1 MFNNPI
7 IHRELIGMM
16 RSKKAVAIQV
26 MLVMMFALL
35 LILRWPAE
43 TYADLSGVK
52 SMQVFKLFSYGILT
66 ALIFLVPVFPA
77 TSIIRERIQGTLAL
91 LLNSPMRPLDIY
103 LGKLAGVMIFVFQLL
118 ILSIPSLIACFVM
131 GGIDMNHQVLP
142 LYGIL
147 ILAALQYSTMGLM
160 ISCIANSVDGALKMT
175 YGIVLL
181 LSVIVLGPHLFLQA
195 EIGILADIASWIRCI
210 SPIPAVMDVMG
221 HGDVGSQGFDS
232 NVDSISR
239 YVILSLSSMVVFVT
253 IPLIR
258 LNQTILDRSRSQGV
272 LTHQMSALLQTLRMV
287 FFLGMDPR
295 KRAPNIPVY
304 INPVLMKEFRCRRFG
319 RAHWIIRM
327 MVACLLM
334 SLTLVY
340 ITTQYT
346 HQWGVETIGGIMVV
360 MQVSLVVLITPSLA
374 SGLISSELEFDSWRL
389 LQMTPLTSSRII
401 TGKLLSVAVTIGL
414 IVLATLPGYVVLAV
428 IEYKLMTQIWQVCVC
443 LLMTCILVLSI
454 SALISSLFR
463 VTATATVVSFS
474 VITMIFAG
482 TFLFWMG
489 KGAPFSVD
497 VVETAL
503 LVNPLATALT
513 IMNMPGFDPAEF
525 TRLAPQELWSSSTE
539 DLWSGF
545 RVPLEAMGLREI
557 SLILSFNWI
566 MTGAIS
572 MFCLTMFFFRV
583 RFLTK
588 PQ

>member
-16 RSKKAVAIQV
+16 RTKKAVAIQV

-35 LILRWPAE
+35 LVLRWPAE
-43 TYADLSGVK
+43 TSDLSGIS

-66 ALIFLVPVFPA
+66 AMIFLVPVFPA
-77 TSIIRERIQGTLAL
+77 TSVIRERIQGTLAL
-91 LLNSPMRPLDIY
+91 LLNSPMRPIDIY
-103 LGKLAGVMIFVFQLL
+103 IGKLAGVMIFVFQLL
-118 ILSIPSLIACFVM
+118 VLSIPSLVACYVM
-131 GGIDMNHQVLP
+131 GGIELKGQVLP

-160 ISCIANSVDGALKMT
+160 ISCITNSVDGALKMT

-195 EIGILADIASWIRCI
+195 TPGMLADVASWIRCI
-210 SPIPAVMDVMG
+210 SPIPAVMDVVG
-221 HGDVGSQGFDS
+221 HGDVGSQGIDS

-239 YVILSLSSMVVFVT
+239 YVILSLSSLVVFVA

-258 LNQTILDRSRSQGV
+258 LNQRILDRSRSQGA
-272 LTHQMSALLQTLRMV
+272 LTHQMSGLIQTLRMV
-287 FFLGMDPR
+287 FFLGMDPK
-295 KRAPNIPVY
+295 KRAPNIPAY
-304 INPVLMKEFRCRRFG
+304 LNPVLIKEFRSRRFG
-319 RAHWIIRM
+319 RAHWIVRM
-327 MVACLLM
+327 MVGCLLL
-334 SLTLVY
+334 SLALIY

-346 HQWGVETIGGIMVV
+346 NQWGVETIGGIMVV

-374 SGLISSELEFDSWRL
+374 AGLISSELEFDSWRL
-389 LQMTPLTSSRII
+389 LQMTPLTSFRII
-401 TGKLLSVAVTIGL
+401 TGKILSVAVTIGL
-414 IVLATLPGYVVLAV
+414 IVLASLPGYAVLAA
-428 IEYKLMTQIWQVCVC
+428 IDNTLTTQIWQVCVC

-463 VTATATVVSFS
+463 VTATATIVSFS
-474 VITMIFAG
+474 VIIIIFAG

-503 LVNPLATALT
+503 LFNPLATALT

-525 TRLAPQELWSSSTE
+525 TRLAPSEVWSSSTE

-545 RVPLEAMGLREI
+545 RVPLEAIGFTRI
-557 SLILSFNWI
+557 SLVVSFNWI

-572 MFCLTMFFFRV
+572 MFCLMLLFFRV
-583 RFLTK
+583 RLLTK

>member
-26 MLVMMFALL
+26 MLVLMFALL

-66 ALIFLVPVFPA
+66 AMILLVPVFPA
-77 TSIIRERIQGTLAL
+77 TSVIRERIQGTLAL
-91 LLNSPMRPLDIY
+91 LLNSPMRPIDIY

-118 ILSIPSLIACFVM
+118 VLSIPSLIACYVM
-131 GGIDMNHQVLP
+131 GGISMKWQVLP

-160 ISCIANSVDGALKMT
+160 ISCITNSVDGALKMT

-195 EIGILADIASWIRCI
+195 ETGMLSDLASWIRCI
-210 SPIPAVMDVMG
+210 SPIPAVMDVIG

-239 YVILSLSSMVVFVT
+239 YIILSLSSMVVFVAV
-253 IPLIR
+253 PLIR
-258 LNQTILDRSRSQGV
+258 LNQRILDRSRSQGI
-272 LTHQMSALLQTLRMV
+272 LTHQMSGLKQTLRMV
-287 FFLGMDPR
+287 FFLGMDPK
-295 KRAPNIPVY
+295 KRAPNIPAY
-304 INPVLMKEFRCRRFG
+304 LNPVLIKEFRSRRFG
-319 RAHWIIRM
+319 RAHWMVRM
-327 MVACLLM
+327 MVACLLL
-334 SLTLVY
+334 SLALVY
-340 ITTQYT
+340 VTTQYT

-360 MQVSLVVLITPSLA
+360 MQVGLVVLITPSLA

-401 TGKLLSVAVTIGL
+401 TGKILSVAVTIGL
-414 IVLATLPGYVVLAV
+414 IVLASLPGYVVLAA
-428 IEYKLMTQIWQVCVC
+428 IDNTLTTQIWQVCVC
-443 LLMTCILVLSI
+443 LLMTCIFVLSI

-474 VITMIFAG
+474 MITIIFAG

-525 TRLAPQELWSSSTE
+525 TRLAPSEVWSSSTE

-545 RVPLEAMGLREI
+545 RKPLEAIGFTRI

-566 MTGAIS
+566 MTGAAS
-572 MFCLTMFFFRV
+572 MLCFVLLFFRV

>member
-7 IHRELIGMM
+7 VHRELIGMM
-16 RSKKAVAIQV
+16 RTKKAVAIQV

-35 LILRWPAE
+35 LVLRWPAE
-43 TYADLSGVK
+43 TSDLSGIS

-66 ALIFLVPVFPA
+66 AMIFLVPVFPA
-77 TSIIRERIQGTLAL
+77 TSVIRERIQGTLAL
-91 LLNSPMRPLDIY
+91 LLNSPMRPIDIY
-103 LGKLAGVMIFVFQLL
+103 IGKLAGVMIFVFQLL
-118 ILSIPSLIACFVM
+118 VLSIPSLVACYVM
-131 GGIDMNHQVLP
+131 GGIELKGQVLP

-160 ISCIANSVDGALKMT
+160 ISCITNSVDGALKMT

-195 EIGILADIASWIRCI
+195 TPGMLADVASWIRCI
-210 SPIPAVMDVMG
+210 SPIPAVMDVVG
-221 HGDVGSQGFDS
+221 HGDVGSQGIDS

-239 YVILSLSSMVVFVT
+239 YVILSLSSLVVFVA

-258 LNQTILDRSRSQGV
+258 LNQRILDRSRSQGA
-272 LTHQMSALLQTLRMV
+272 LTHQMSGLIQTLRMV
-287 FFLGMDPR
+287 FFLGMDPK
-295 KRAPNIPVY
+295 KRAPNIPAY
-304 INPVLMKEFRCRRFG
+304 LNPVLIKEFRSRRFG
-319 RAHWIIRM
+319 RAHWIVRM
-327 MVACLLM
+327 MVGCLLL
-334 SLTLVY
+334 SLALIY

-346 HQWGVETIGGIMVV
+346 NQWGVETIGGIMVV

-374 SGLISSELEFDSWRL
+374 AGLISSELEFDSWRL
-389 LQMTPLTSSRII
+389 LQMTPLTSFRII
-401 TGKLLSVAVTIGL
+401 TGKILSVAVTIGL
-414 IVLATLPGYVVLAV
+414 IVLASLPGYAVLAA
-428 IEYKLMTQIWQVCVC
+428 IDNTLTTQIWQVCVC

-463 VTATATVVSFS
+463 VTATATIVSFS
-474 VITMIFAG
+474 VIIIIFAG

-503 LVNPLATALT
+503 LFNPLATALT

-525 TRLAPQELWSSSTE
+525 TRLAPSEVWSSSTE

-545 RVPLEAMGLREI
+545 RVPLEAIGFTRI
-557 SLILSFNWI
+557 SLVVSFNWI
-566 MTGAIS
+566 LTGAIS
-572 MFCLTMFFFRV
+572 MFCWMLLVFRV
-583 RFLTK
+583 RLLTK

>member
-7 IHRELIGMM
+7 VHRELIGMM
-16 RSKKAVAIQV
+16 RTKKAVAIQV

-35 LILRWPAE
+35 LVLRWPAE
-43 TYADLSGVK
+43 TSDLSGIS

-66 ALIFLVPVFPA
+66 AMIFLVPVFPA
-77 TSIIRERIQGTLAL
+77 TSVIRERIQGTLAL
-91 LLNSPMRPLDIY
+91 LLNSPMRPIDIY
-103 LGKLAGVMIFVFQLL
+103 IGKLAGVMIFVFQLL
-118 ILSIPSLIACFVM
+118 VLSIPSLVACYVM
-131 GGIDMNHQVLP
+131 GGIELKGQVLP

-160 ISCIANSVDGALKMT
+160 ISCITNSVDGALKMT

-195 EIGILADIASWIRCI
+195 TPGMLADVASWIRCI
-210 SPIPAVMDVMG
+210 SPIPAVMDVVG
-221 HGDVGSQGFDS
+221 HGDVGSQGIDS

-239 YVILSLSSMVVFVT
+239 YVILSLSSLVVFVA

-258 LNQTILDRSRSQGV
+258 LNQRILDRSRSQGA
-272 LTHQMSALLQTLRMV
+272 LTHQMSGLIQTLRMV
-287 FFLGMDPR
+287 FFLGMDPK
-295 KRAPNIPVY
+295 KRAPNIPAY
-304 INPVLMKEFRCRRFG
+304 LNPVLIKEFRSRRFG
-319 RAHWIIRM
+319 RAHWIVRM
-327 MVACLLM
+327 MVGCLLL
-334 SLTLVY
+334 SLALIY

-346 HQWGVETIGGIMVV
+346 NQWGVETIGGIMVV

-374 SGLISSELEFDSWRL
+374 AGLISSELEFDSWRL
-389 LQMTPLTSSRII
+389 LQMTPLTSFRII
-401 TGKLLSVAVTIGL
+401 TGKILSVAVTIGL
-414 IVLATLPGYVVLAV
+414 IVLASLPGYAVLAA
-428 IEYKLMTQIWQVCVC
+428 IDNTLTTQIWQVCVC

-463 VTATATVVSFS
+463 VTATATIVSFS
-474 VITMIFAG
+474 VIIIIFAG

-503 LVNPLATALT
+503 LFNPLATALT

-525 TRLAPQELWSSSTE
+525 TRLAPSEVWSSSTE

-545 RVPLEAMGLREI
+545 RVPLEAIGFTRI
-557 SLILSFNWI
+557 SLVVSFNWI
-566 MTGAIS
+566 LTGAIS
-572 MFCLTMFFFRV
+572 MFCLM
-583 RFLTK
+583 LLYA
-588 PQ
+588 

>member
-7 IHRELIGMM
+7 VHRELIGMM
-16 RSKKAVAIQV
+16 RTKKAVAIQV

-35 LILRWPAE
+35 LVLRWPAE
-43 TYADLSGVK
+43 TSDLSGIS

-66 ALIFLVPVFPA
+66 AMIFLVPVFPA
-77 TSIIRERIQGTLAL
+77 TSVIRERIQGTLAL
-91 LLNSPMRPLDIY
+91 LLNSPMRPIDIY
-103 LGKLAGVMIFVFQLL
+103 IGKLAGVMIFVFQLL
-118 ILSIPSLIACFVM
+118 VLSIPSLVACYVM
-131 GGIDMNHQVLP
+131 GGIELKGQVLP

-160 ISCIANSVDGALKMT
+160 ISCITNSVDGALKMT

-195 EIGILADIASWIRCI
+195 TPGMLADVASWIRCI
-210 SPIPAVMDVMG
+210 SPIPAVMDVVG
-221 HGDVGSQGFDS
+221 HGDVGSQGIDS

-239 YVILSLSSMVVFVT
+239 YVILSLSSLVVFVA

-258 LNQTILDRSRSQGV
+258 LNQRILDRSRSQGA
-272 LTHQMSALLQTLRMV
+272 LTHQMSGLIQTLRMV
-287 FFLGMDPR
+287 FFLGMDPK
-295 KRAPNIPVY
+295 KRAPNIPAY
-304 INPVLMKEFRCRRFG
+304 LNPVLIKEFRSRRFG
-319 RAHWIIRM
+319 RAHWIVRM
-327 MVACLLM
+327 MVGCLLL
-334 SLTLVY
+334 SLALIY

-346 HQWGVETIGGIMVV
+346 NQWGVETIGGIMVV

-374 SGLISSELEFDSWRL
+374 AGLISSELEFDSWRL
-389 LQMTPLTSSRII
+389 LQMTPLTSFRII
-401 TGKLLSVAVTIGL
+401 TGKILSVAVTIGL
-414 IVLATLPGYVVLAV
+414 IVLASLPGYAVLAA
-428 IEYKLMTQIWQVCVC
+428 IDNTLTTQIWQVCVC

-463 VTATATVVSFS
+463 VTATATIVSFS
-474 VITMIFAG
+474 VIIIIFAG

-503 LVNPLATALT
+503 LFNPLATALT

-525 TRLAPQELWSSSTE
+525 TRLAPSEVWSSSTE

-545 RVPLEAMGLREI
+545 RVPLEAIGFTRI
-557 SLILSFNWI
+557 SLVVSFNWI
-566 MTGAIS
+566 LTGAIS
-572 MFCLTMFFFRV
+572 MFCLMLLFFRV
-583 RFLTK
+583 RLLTK

>member
-7 IHRELIGMM
+7 VHRELIGMM
-16 RSKKAVAIQV
+16 RTKKAVAIQV

-35 LILRWPAE
+35 LVLRWPAE
-43 TYADLSGVK
+43 TSDLSGIS

-66 ALIFLVPVFPA
+66 AMIFLVPVFPA
-77 TSIIRERIQGTLAL
+77 TSVIRERIQGTLAL
-91 LLNSPMRPLDIY
+91 LLNSPMRPIDIY
-103 LGKLAGVMIFVFQLL
+103 IGKLAGVMIFVFQLL
-118 ILSIPSLIACFVM
+118 VLSIPSLVACYVM
-131 GGIDMNHQVLP
+131 GGIELKGQVLP

-160 ISCIANSVDGALKMT
+160 ISCITNSVDGALKMT

-195 EIGILADIASWIRCI
+195 TPGMLADVASWIRCI
-210 SPIPAVMDVMG
+210 SPIPAVMDVVG
-221 HGDVGSQGFDS
+221 HGDVGSQGIDS

-239 YVILSLSSMVVFVT
+239 YVILSLSSLVVFVA

-258 LNQTILDRSRSQGV
+258 LNQRILDRSRSQGA
-272 LTHQMSALLQTLRMV
+272 LTHQMSGLIQTLRMV
-287 FFLGMDPR
+287 FFLGMDPK
-295 KRAPNIPVY
+295 KRAPNIPAY
-304 INPVLMKEFRCRRFG
+304 LNPVLIKEFRSRRFG
-319 RAHWIIRM
+319 RAHWIVRM
-327 MVACLLM
+327 MVGCLLL
-334 SLTLVY
+334 SLALIY

-346 HQWGVETIGGIMVV
+346 NQWGVETIGGIMVV

-374 SGLISSELEFDSWRL
+374 AGLISSELEFDSWRL
-389 LQMTPLTSSRII
+389 LQMTPLTSFRII
-401 TGKLLSVAVTIGL
+401 TGKILSVAVTIGL
-414 IVLATLPGYVVLAV
+414 IVLASLPGYAVLAA
-428 IEYKLMTQIWQVCVC
+428 IDNTLTTQIWQVCVC
-443 LLMTCILVLSI
+443 LLMTCILVLSV

-463 VTATATVVSFS
+463 VTATATIVSFS
-474 VITMIFAG
+474 VIIIIFAG

-503 LVNPLATALT
+503 LFNPLATALT

-525 TRLAPQELWSSSTE
+525 TRLAPSEVWSSSTE

-545 RVPLEAMGLREI
+545 RVPLEAIGFTRI
-557 SLILSFNWI
+557 SLIVSFNWI

-572 MFCLTMFFFRV
+572 MICLMLLFFRV
-583 RFLTK
+583 RLLTK

>member
-7 IHRELIGMM
+7 VHRELIGMM
-16 RSKKAVAIQV
+16 RTKKAVAIQV

-35 LILRWPAE
+35 LVLRWPAE
-43 TYADLSGVK
+43 TSDLSGIS

-66 ALIFLVPVFPA
+66 AMIFLVPVFPA
-77 TSIIRERIQGTLAL
+77 TSVIRERIQGTLAL
-91 LLNSPMRPLDIY
+91 LLNSPMRPIDIY
-103 LGKLAGVMIFVFQLL
+103 IGKLAGVMIFVFQLL
-118 ILSIPSLIACFVM
+118 VLSIPSLVACYVM
-131 GGIDMNHQVLP
+131 GGIELKGQVLP

-160 ISCIANSVDGALKMT
+160 ISCITNSVDGALKMT

-195 EIGILADIASWIRCI
+195 TPGMLADVASWIRCI
-210 SPIPAVMDVMG
+210 SPIPAVMDVVG
-221 HGDVGSQGFDS
+221 HGDVGSQGIDS

-239 YVILSLSSMVVFVT
+239 YVILSLSSLVVFVA

-258 LNQTILDRSRSQGV
+258 LNQRILDRSRSQGA
-272 LTHQMSALLQTLRMV
+272 LTHQMSGLIQTLRMV
-287 FFLGMDPR
+287 FFLGMDPK
-295 KRAPNIPVY
+295 KRAPNIPAY
-304 INPVLMKEFRCRRFG
+304 LNPVLIKEFRSRRFG
-319 RAHWIIRM
+319 RAHWIVRM
-327 MVACLLM
+327 MVGCLLL
-334 SLTLVY
+334 SLALIY

-346 HQWGVETIGGIMVV
+346 NQWGVETIGGIMVV

-374 SGLISSELEFDSWRL
+374 AGLISSELEFDSWRL
-389 LQMTPLTSSRII
+389 LQMTPLTSFRII
-401 TGKLLSVAVTIGL
+401 TGKILSVAVTIGL
-414 IVLATLPGYVVLAV
+414 IVLASLPGYAVLAA
-428 IEYKLMTQIWQVCVC
+428 IDNTLTTQIWQVCVC

-463 VTATATVVSFS
+463 VTATATIVSFS
-474 VITMIFAG
+474 VIIIIFAG

-503 LVNPLATALT
+503 LFNPLATALT

-525 TRLAPQELWSSSTE
+525 TRLAPSEVWSSSTE

-545 RVPLEAMGLREI
+545 RVPLEAIGFTRI
-557 SLILSFNWI
+557 SLVVSFNWI

-572 MFCLTMFFFRV
+572 MFCLMLLFFRV
-583 RFLTK
+583 RLLTK